1 MTLKSKI
8 MNDTALSR
16 SLRRMAHEILERN
29 RGCDRLCLIGI
40 HSRGV
45 PMAKRLAEN
54 IREIEGKDVLCGTL
68 NISLY
73 RDDIESFLYMPVISG
88 TDIPFDIKDMNVV
101 LVDDVIFTGRTVRA
115 AMDAIITRGRPATIQ
130 LAALVDRGHREL
142 PIKPDY
148 VGKNVPTSREEIVS
162 VRFRETDG
170 TDCVELYGNC

>member
-1 MTLKSKI
+1 MNLKAII
-8 MNDTALSR
+8 MNDAAMQR
-16 SLRRMAHEILERN
+16 SLKRMSHEILERN
-29 RGCDRLCLIGI
+29 RGCDGVCLIGI

-45 PMAKRLAEN
+45 PMAKRLADN
-54 IREIEGKDVLCGTL
+54 IKDIEGKEVLCGTL

-73 RDDIESFLYMPVISG
+73 RDDIDNFTDIPVISE
-88 TDIPFDIKDMNVV
+88 TDIPFDVRDMNVV

-115 AMDAIITRGRPATIQ
+115 AMDAIITRGRPASIQ

-162 VRFRETDG
+162 VRFEETDD
-170 TDCVELYGNC
+170 TDCVELYGNN

>member
-1 MTLKSKI
+1 MTLKAKI

-16 SLRRMAHEILERN
+16 SLKRMAHEILERN

-45 PMAKRLAEN
+45 PMAKRLADN
-54 IREIEGKDVLCGTL
+54 IREIEGKDVLYGTL

-73 RDDIESFLYMPVISG
+73 RDDIDSFSDMPIVSD
-88 TDIPFDIKDMNVV
+88 TDIPFDVKDMDVV

-130 LAALVDRGHREL
+130 LATLVDRGHREL

-162 VRFRETDG
+162 VRFTETDG
-170 TDCVELYGNC
+170 CDCVELFES

>member
-1 MTLKSKI
+1 MNLKAII
-8 MNDTALSR
+8 MNDAAMQR
-16 SLRRMAHEILERN
+16 SLKRMAHEILERN
-29 RGCDRLCLIGI
+29 RGCEGVCLIGI

-54 IREIEGKDVLCGTL
+54 IKDIEGKEVLCGNL

-73 RDDIESFLYMPVISG
+73 RDDIDSFTEIPVVSD
-88 TDIPFDIKDMNVV
+88 TDIPFDVKDMNVV

-130 LAALVDRGHREL
+130 LASLVDRGHREL

-162 VRFRETDG
+162 VRFAETDG
-170 TDCVELYGNC
+170 TDCVELYGNN

>member
-1 MTLKSKI
+1 MNLKAQI
-8 MNDTALSR
+8 MNEEAIGR
-16 SLRRMAHEILERN
+16 SLKRMAHEILERN
-29 RGCDRLCLIGI
+29 RGCDKLCLIGI

-54 IREIEGKDVLCGTL
+54 IKAIEGKQVPCGTL
-68 NISLY
+68 NIALY
-73 RDDIESFLYMPVISG
+73 RDDIDSYSEAFALSE
-88 TDIPFDIKDMNVV
+88 TEIPFDVRDMNVV
-101 LVDDVIFTGRTVRA
+101 LVDDVVFTGRTVRA

-162 VRFRETDG
+162 VNFIEMDG
-170 TDCVELYGNC
+170 KDCVELFGT

>member
-1 MTLKSKI
+1 MNLKAII
-8 MNDTALSR
+8 MNDAAMQR
-16 SLRRMAHEILERN
+16 SLKRMAHEILERN
-29 RGCDRLCLIGI
+29 RGCEGVCLIGI

-54 IREIEGKDVLCGTL
+54 IKDIEGKEVLCGTL

-73 RDDIESFLYMPVISG
+73 RDDIDSFTEIPIVSD
-88 TDIPFDIKDMNVV
+88 TDIPFDVRDMNVV

-162 VRFRETDG
+162 VRFAETDG
-170 TDCVELYGNC
+170 TDCVELYGNN